1 VDAVRGGKGMAKKF
15 VTWVVIAFIVFFVAF
30 HPDSA
35 AKVTHSIGVLVVN
48 VGKGFGDF
56 FTRVA
61 T

>member
-1 VDAVRGGKGMAKKF
+1 MPWERRPEMAKKF
-15 VTWVVIAFIVFFVAF
+15 VTWVAIAFLVFFVAF
-30 HPDSA
+30 HPDA
-35 AKVTHSIGVLVVN
+35 AARAAHSMGTLVVN

>member
-1 VDAVRGGKGMAKKF
+1 MAKKF